1 MSKPFSKR
9 FAAAP
14 VRTRSALFAFFAAAW
29 VMATIQL
36 LASGARAAE
45 PAAEPSP
52 AFRAAIKRFLI
63 AQRAPEQMGEQ
74 MTFSAA
80 EQVLAPLA
88 SRGVSITEPMQAI
101 VLEEARKD
109 FGKRFG
115 DVEYL
120 TDLYAEIYAPH
131 FTEKEIAELA
141 TFWESPVARKLFDKT
156 GTLNQN
162 MFEKIQSSTTGMMNE
177 FQTRIDKRLREAGI
191 LGDAPA
197 P

>member
-1 MSKPFSKR
+1 MSNR
-9 FAAAP
+9 FATRFVAASR
-14 VRTRSALFAFFAAAW
+14 RTPSVLVAILWVLAMLQAASA
-29 VMATIQL
+29 
-36 LASGARAAE
+36 GAAE
-45 PAAEPSP
+45 PAAQPSP

-74 MTFSAA
+74 MSFSAA

-120 TDLYAEIYAPH
+120 ADLYSEIYSPH

-162 MFEKIQSSTTGMMNE
+162 MFEKIQSSTTGMMKE

-191 LGDAPA
+191 LGDAPE